1 MTTALL
7 GFSLAATL
15 VILAPG
21 PDSMLVMRNTMR
33 GGRRAGWVTACG
45 TLSGLTI
52 WALAAALGLSALLR
66 VSHVGYDILRVC
78 GAAYLIWL
86 GVTSLARFR
95 PARFRLARFRLA
107 RFRLARFRHT
117 SRTEPAAEDG
127 GTGAALPG
135 RAGLSLAGPGA
146 ARPAR
151 AYLNGLL
158 SNLLNPKISVFFMA
172 FLPAFIPAGASAAGF
187 SLVLGVWFIAET
199 GLWLAVVAWL
209 ADRGV
214 RWLRRPA
221 VQRWVERVTGIVL
234 IGFGLRL
241 ATESRRFA

>member
-1 MTTALL
+1 MTAALL
-7 GFSLAATL
+7 GFALASTL

-45 TLSGLTI
+45 TLSGLAV

-66 VSHVGYDILRVC
+66 VSHVAYDVLRFC

-86 GVTSLARFR
+86 GVTSLGAFR
-95 PARFRLARFRLA
+95 RRGAGAAKPGREAGTPGPAAAAAALGQPPARI
-107 RFRLARFRHT
+107 
-117 SRTEPAAEDG
+117 G
-127 GTGAALPG
+127 
-135 RAGLSLAGPGA
+135 
-146 ARPAR
+146 R
-151 AYLNGLL
+151 AYLNGVL

-172 FLPAFIPAGASAAGF
+172 FLPAFVPAGTSASRF
-187 SLVLGVWFIAET
+187 SLVLGAWFIAET

-221 VQRWVERVTGIVL
+221 VQRWMERVTGIVL

>member
-1 MTTALL
+1 VTTALL
-7 GFSLAATL
+7 GFALASTL

-33 GGRRAGWVTACG
+33 GGRKAGWVTACG

-66 VSHVGYDILRVC
+66 VSHVGYDILRFC

-86 GVTSLARFR
+86 GVTSLAHFR
-95 PARFRLARFRLA
+95 RK
-107 RFRLARFRHT
+107 
-117 SRTEPAAEDG
+117 SAAEP
-127 GTGAALPG
+127 GAG
-135 RAGLSLAGPGA
+135 AGGPGPA
-146 ARPAR
+146 VPGPAVPGLTGPGTARPGR

-172 FLPAFIPAGASAAGF
+172 FLPAFVPAGASAAEF
-187 SLVLGVWFIAET
+187 SLALGIWFIAET

-221 VQRWVERVTGIVL
+221 VQRWIERVTGVVL

>member
-7 GFSLAATL
+7 GFALASSLL
-15 VILAPG
+15 ILAPG

-66 VSHVGYDILRVC
+66 VSHVAYDVLRFC

-86 GVTSLARFR
+86 GATSLGNFRRRRAGPARPPQAASEASRRPR
-95 PARFRLARFRLA
+95 PAGV
-107 RFRLARFRHT
+107 
-117 SRTEPAAEDG
+117 AAPG
-127 GTGAALPG
+127 GAP
-135 RAGLSLAGPGA
+135 

-151 AYLNGLL
+151 AYLNGVL

-172 FLPAFIPAGASAAGF
+172 FLPAFVPAGASASRF
-187 SLVLGVWFIAET
+187 SLVLGAWFVMET
-199 GLWLAVVAWL
+199 GLWLALVAWL
-209 ADRGV
+209 ADRGM

-221 VQRWVERVTGIVL
+221 VQRWLERFTGIVL

>member
-1 MTTALL
+1 VTTALL
-7 GFSLAATL
+7 GFALASTL

-66 VSHVGYDILRVC
+66 VSHVGYDILRFC

-86 GVTSLARFR
+86 GVTSLAHFR
-95 PARFRLARFRLA
+95 RK
-107 RFRLARFRHT
+107 
-117 SRTEPAAEDG
+117 SAAEPGAQAG
-127 GTGAALPG
+127 GSAPAMPG
-135 RAGLSLAGPGA
+135 LTVPGLTGPGA
-146 ARPAR
+146 ARPRR

-172 FLPAFIPAGASAAGF
+172 FLPAFVPARASAAGF
-187 SLVLGVWFIAET
+187 SLVLGIWFIAET
-199 GLWLAVVAWL
+199 GVWLAVVAWL

-214 RWLRRPA
+214 RWLRRPV
-221 VQRWVERVTGIVL
+221 VQRWIERITGIVL

>member
-1 MTTALL
+1 VTTALL
-7 GFSLAATL
+7 GFALASTL

-33 GGRRAGWVTACG
+33 GGRRAGWLTACG
-45 TLSGLTI
+45 TLSGLVI

-66 VSHVGYDILRVC
+66 VSHVGYDILRFC

-86 GVTSLARFR
+86 GVTSLAHFR
-95 PARFRLARFRLA
+95 RKNTAEPVAQAGGSAPAVPGP
-107 RFRLARFRHT
+107 T
-117 SRTEPAAEDG
+117 V
-127 GTGAALPG
+127 PG
-135 RAGLSLAGPGA
+135 RTGPGA
-146 ARPAR
+146 ARPRR
-151 AYLNGLL
+151 AYLNGML

-172 FLPAFIPAGASAAGF
+172 FLPAFVPAGASAVGF
-187 SLVLGVWFIAET
+187 SLVLGIWFIAET

-221 VQRWVERVTGIVL
+221 VQRWMERITGIVL

>member
-7 GFSLAATL
+7 GFALASTL

-66 VSHVGYDILRVC
+66 VSHVGYDILRFC

-86 GVTSLARFR
+86 GVTSLVHFR
-95 PARFRLARFRLA
+95 RKNTAEPVAQADGSA
-107 RFRLARFRHT
+107 PGVPGPT
-117 SRTEPAAEDG
+117 VPVRT
-127 GTGAALPG
+127 
-135 RAGLSLAGPGA
+135 GPGA
-146 ARPAR
+146 ARPRR

-158 SNLLNPKISVFFMA
+158 SNLLNPKVSVFFMA
-172 FLPAFIPAGASAAGF
+172 FLPAFVPAGASAVGF
-187 SLVLGVWFIAET
+187 SLVLGIWFIAET

-221 VQRWVERVTGIVL
+221 VQRWMERITGIVL

>member
-7 GFSLAATL
+7 GFALAATV

-21 PDSMLVMRNTMR
+21 PDFMLVMRNTMR
-33 GGRRAGWVTACG
+33 GGRRAGWVTGCG
-45 TLSGLTI
+45 TLTGLAV
-52 WALAAALGLSALLR
+52 WAVAAALGLSALLR
-66 VSHVGYDILRVC
+66 VSHVAYDVLRFC

-86 GVTSLARFR
+86 GVTSLAS
-95 PARFRLARFRLA
+95 
-107 RFRLARFRHT
+107 FRH
-117 SRTEPAAEDG
+117 R
-127 GTGAALPG
+127 GA
-135 RAGLSLAGPGA
+135 GA
-146 ARPAR
+146 ARPDPERAGSARPAPGR
-151 AYLNGLL
+151 AYLNGVL

-172 FLPAFIPAGASAAGF
+172 FLPAFVPAGAAAWQFYLLFGA
-187 SLVLGVWFIAET
+187 WFIAET

-221 VQRWVERVTGIVL
+221 VERWLERVSGIVL

>member
-1 MTTALL
+1 VTAALL
-7 GFSLAATL
+7 GFALAATL

-45 TLSGLTI
+45 TLSGLAV

-66 VSHVGYDILRVC
+66 VSHVAYDVLRFC

-86 GVTSLARFR
+86 GVTSFGAFRRNGAAAARPGPQAGRPR
-95 PARFRLARFRLA
+95 PA
-107 RFRLARFRHT
+107 
-117 SRTEPAAEDG
+117 
-127 GTGAALPG
+127 
-135 RAGLSLAGPGA
+135 PGA
-146 ARPAR
+146 AAAGHPPARTGR
-151 AYLNGLL
+151 AYLNGVL

-172 FLPAFIPAGASAAGF
+172 FLPAFVPAGTSTSQF
-187 SLVLGVWFIAET
+187 SLVLGAWFIAET

-221 VQRWVERVTGIVL
+221 VQRWTERVTGIVL

>member
-1 MTTALL
+1 VTTALL
-7 GFSLAATL
+7 GFALAATL

-21 PDSMLVMRNTMR
+21 PDFMLVMRNTVR

-45 TLSGLTI
+45 TLSGLTV

-66 VSHVGYDILRVC
+66 VSHVAYDVLRFC

-86 GVTSLARFR
+86 GVTSLISFRRKRTDRAR
-95 PARFRLARFRLA
+95 AGADL
-107 RFRLARFRHT
+107 
-117 SRTEPAAEDG
+117 
-127 GTGAALPG
+127 AALGQAPV
-135 RAGLSLAGPGA
+135 
-146 ARPAR
+146 RPAR
-151 AYLNGLL
+151 AYLNGML

-172 FLPAFIPAGASAAGF
+172 FLPAFVPAGASTSQF
-187 SLVLGVWFIAET
+187 SLVLGAWFIAET

-214 RWLRRPA
+214 RWLRRPR
-221 VQRWVERVTGIVL
+221 VQRWLERITGIVL

>member
-1 MTTALL
+1 MVPVTTALL
-7 GFSLAATL
+7 GFALASTL

-21 PDSMLVMRNTMR
+21 PDVMLVMRNTMR
-33 GGRRAGWVTACG
+33 GGRRAGWLTACG
-45 TLSGLTI
+45 TLSGLAI
-52 WALAAALGLSALLR
+52 WAFAAALGLSTLLQ
-66 VSHVGYDILRVC
+66 VSHVAYDVLRFC

-86 GVTSLARFR
+86 GAASFGRFR
-95 PARFRLARFRLA
+95 RKGGATARPAPEGAGTTGPAR
-107 RFRLARFRHT
+107 
-117 SRTEPAAEDG
+117 
-127 GTGAALPG
+127 
-135 RAGLSLAGPGA
+135 

-151 AYLNGLL
+151 TYLNGML
-158 SNLLNPKISVFFMA
+158 SNLLNPKVSVFFMA
-172 FLPAFIPAGASAAGF
+172 FLPAFIPAGESASQF
-187 SLVLGVWFIAET
+187 SLALGAWFIAET

-221 VQRWVERVTGIVL
+221 VQRWMERVTGVVL

>member
-1 MTTALL
+1 VTTALL
-7 GFSLAATL
+7 GFALASTL

-33 GGRRAGWVTACG
+33 GGRRSGWVTACG
-45 TLSGLTI
+45 TLSGLTV
-52 WALAAALGLSALLR
+52 WAVAAALGVSALLQ
-66 VSHVGYDILRVC
+66 VSHVAYDVLRFC

-86 GVTSLARFR
+86 GATSLGAFRRRGAR
-95 PARFRLARFRLA
+95 
-107 RFRLARFRHT
+107 
-117 SRTEPAAEDG
+117 G
-127 GTGAALPG
+127 
-135 RAGLSLAGPGA
+135 
-146 ARPAR
+146 ARPAPGPGTARPPADPGPPDRAPARAGR
-151 AYLNGLL
+151 AYLNGVL

-172 FLPAFIPAGASAAGF
+172 FLPAFIPAGDSTPGF
-187 SLVLGVWFIAET
+187 SLVLGAWFIAET

-221 VQRWVERVTGIVL
+221 VQRWMERVTGVVL

>member
-1 MTTALL
+1 VTTALL
-7 GFSLAATL
+7 GFALASTL

-45 TLSGLTI
+45 TLSGLTM

-66 VSHVGYDILRVC
+66 VSHVGYDILRFC

-86 GVTSLARFR
+86 GVTSLVHFR
-95 PARFRLARFRLA
+95 RKNTAEPVAQADGSA
-107 RFRLARFRHT
+107 PGVPGPT
-117 SRTEPAAEDG
+117 VPVRT
-127 GTGAALPG
+127 
-135 RAGLSLAGPGA
+135 GPGA
-146 ARPAR
+146 ARPRR

-158 SNLLNPKISVFFMA
+158 SNLLNPKVSVFFMA
-172 FLPAFIPAGASAAGF
+172 FLPAFVPADASAVGF
-187 SLVLGVWFIAET
+187 SLVLGIWFIAET

-221 VQRWVERVTGIVL
+221 VQRWMERITGIVL

>member
-1 MTTALL
+1 MTAALL
-7 GFSLAATL
+7 GFALASTL

-45 TLSGLTI
+45 TLSGLAV

-66 VSHVGYDILRVC
+66 VSHVAYDVLRFC
-78 GAAYLIWL
+78 GAAYLVWL
-86 GVTSLARFR
+86 GATSLGATSLGALRR
-95 PARFRLARFRLA
+95 RGAGAAKPGPQAGTPRPGPDAAAAGQPPAR
-107 RFRLARFRHT
+107 
-117 SRTEPAAEDG
+117 
-127 GTGAALPG
+127 TG
-135 RAGLSLAGPGA
+135 
-146 ARPAR
+146 R
-151 AYLNGLL
+151 AYLNGVL

-172 FLPAFIPAGASAAGF
+172 FLPAFVPAGTSTSQF
-187 SLVLGVWFIAET
+187 SLVLGAWFIAET

-214 RWLRRPA
+214 RWLRVPA
-221 VQRWVERVTGIVL
+221 VQRWMERVTGIVL

>member
-1 MTTALL
+1 VTTALL
-7 GFSLAATL
+7 GFALAATL
-15 VILAPG
+15 LILAPG
-21 PDSMLVMRNTMR
+21 PDFMLVMRNTVR

-45 TLSGLTI
+45 TLSGLTV

-66 VSHVGYDILRVC
+66 VSHVAYDVLRFC

-86 GVTSLARFR
+86 GVTSLGNFR
-95 PARFRLARFRLA
+95 RQGTDRAGPA
-107 RFRLARFRHT
+107 
-117 SRTEPAAEDG
+117 PDI
-127 GTGAALPG
+127 AALGQAPSRPG
-135 RAGLSLAGPGA
+135 
-146 ARPAR
+146 R
-151 AYLNGLL
+151 AYLNGML

-172 FLPAFIPAGASAAGF
+172 FLPAFVPAGASASQF
-187 SLVLGVWFIAET
+187 SLVLGAWFIAET

-214 RWLRRPA
+214 RWLRRPR
-221 VQRWVERVTGIVL
+221 VQRWLERITGIVL

>member
-1 MTTALL
+1 VTTALL
-7 GFSLAATL
+7 GFALASTL

-66 VSHVGYDILRVC
+66 VSHVGYDILRFC

-86 GVTSLARFR
+86 GVTSLAHFR
-95 PARFRLARFRLA
+95 RKNTAEPVAQAGGSAPAVPGP
-107 RFRLARFRHT
+107 T
-117 SRTEPAAEDG
+117 V
-127 GTGAALPG
+127 PG
-135 RAGLSLAGPGA
+135 RTGPGA
-146 ARPAR
+146 ARPRR
-151 AYLNGLL
+151 AYLNGML

-172 FLPAFIPAGASAAGF
+172 FLPAFVPAGASAVGF
-187 SLVLGVWFIAET
+187 SLVLGIWFIAET

-221 VQRWVERVTGIVL
+221 VQRWMERITGIVL

>member
-7 GFSLAATL
+7 GFALAATL
-15 VILAPG
+15 LILAPG
-21 PDSMLVMRNTMR
+21 PDFMLVMRNTVR

-45 TLSGLTI
+45 TLSGLTL

-66 VSHVGYDILRVC
+66 VSHVAYDMLRLC

-86 GVTSLARFR
+86 GVTSLGNARR
-95 PARFRLARFRLA
+95 R
-107 RFRLARFRHT
+107 
-117 SRTEPAAEDG
+117 
-127 GTGAALPG
+127 GTGRSGPAVDVAALGQAPSRPG
-135 RAGLSLAGPGA
+135 
-146 ARPAR
+146 R
-151 AYLNGLL
+151 AYLNGML

-172 FLPAFIPAGASAAGF
+172 FLPAFVPAGASVSQF
-187 SLVLGVWFIAET
+187 SLVLGAWFIAET

-214 RWLRRPA
+214 RWLRRPT
-221 VQRWVERVTGIVL
+221 VQRWLERITGIVL

>member
-7 GFSLAATL
+7 GFALASTL

-33 GGRRAGWVTACG
+33 GGRRTGWVTACG
-45 TLSGLTI
+45 TLSGLAI
-52 WALAAALGLSALLR
+52 WALAAALGLSALLQ
-66 VSHVGYDILRVC
+66 VSHVGYDILRFC

-86 GVTSLARFR
+86 GVTSLAHFRGRR
-95 PARFRLARFRLA
+95 PA
-107 RFRLARFRHT
+107 
-117 SRTEPAAEDG
+117 EPAEAG
-127 GTGAALPG
+127 RSAVPG
-135 RAGLSLAGPGA
+135 LAGPRA
-146 ARPAR
+146 VRPSR

-158 SNLLNPKISVFFMA
+158 SNLLNPKISGFFMA
-172 FLPAFIPAGASAAGF
+172 FLPAFVPAGASTAEF

-209 ADRGV
+209 AGRGV
-214 RWLRRPA
+214 RWLRRPG
-221 VQRWVERVTGIVL
+221 VQRWIERVTGLVL